1 MALLCKH
8 GIKIHQDQD
17 IQTLTYTFVVV
28 LLPLVVSVVQEVS
41 LDLSLLYQNRTYF
54 YQIVNV
60 RNKYT
65 APTAVKVLWQNL
77 FYFFFQITWKL
88 KKKKKKP
95 KPFPIF
101 LWATSKKKNKNRSLF
116 RMKVQL
122 KWQPSGAKMDCW
134 TVSDLVLHESK
145 EVAVYLCL
153 CVDNTEHFFWEER
166 WKRNNTVFNWG
177 GER

>member
-8 GIKIHQDQD
+8 GIKINQDQD
-17 IQTLTYTFVVV
+17 IQTLTYTLVVV

-77 FYFFFQITWKL
+77 FYFFYQITWKF
-88 KKKKKKP
+88 KKKKT
-95 KPFPIF
+95 FSNF
-101 LWATSKKKNKNRSLF
+101 LVSNIKKKNTNISLF

-134 TVSDLVLHESK
+134 TVSNLVLHEGK

-153 CVDNTEHFFWEER
+153 CVDNTEHFFTEER
-166 WKRNNTVFNWG
+166 WKRNNRVFNWG